1 MTEPSVTGAA
11 PAGFRAAGRYDDA
24 KLAALEQRVYGLE
37 RGVQDL
43 NQAFSGRIG
52 EVSAQLAGLTTR
64 LDERSRTPWATIV
77 SAMGVVLAIVIAGG
91 QLAKTPVDDALA
103 RLERD
108 YDRLA
113 RDAVG
118 SSSLAEFKAT
128 YENNR
133 LVFRQDLDARFARVD
148 GEIAQLEER
157 ARAAQAAVVPRGEHE
172 ERWRSQDAAVAAV
185 QRQVDDLKSAFGGI
199 YGARDVIIEL
209 RERLDR
215 MERAPAERR

>member
-1 MTEPSVTGAA
+1 MAVAA
-11 PAGFRAAGRYDDA
+11 SRQAFGRDDA

-37 RGVQDL
+37 RGVHDL
-43 NQAFSGRIG
+43 NQLFTGRIG
-52 EVSAQLAGLTTR
+52 EVSAQLAGLSTK

-91 QLAKTPVDDALA
+91 QLAKAPVDDALT

-108 YDRLA
+108 YA
-113 RDAVG
+113 RVVQETISAK
-118 SSSLAEFKAT
+118 SFAEFKAT

-133 LVFRQDLDARFARVD
+133 LVSRQDYDARFARVD
-148 GEIAQLEER
+148 ADLTALEAR
-157 ARAAQAAVVPRGEHE
+157 AREAQGAVVPRGEHQ
-172 ERWRSQDAAVAAV
+172 ERWRSQDAAIAAL
-185 QRQVDDLKSAFGGI
+185 QRQLDELKAAFGGI

-215 MERAPAERR
+215 IERTRSGSGG

>member
-1 MTEPSVTGAA
+1 MSSPTHTTRGASSYVR
-11 PAGFRAAGRYDDA
+11 GDA

-43 NQAFSGRIG
+43 NQLFTGRIG
-52 EVSAQLAGLTTR
+52 DVSAQLSALAAK

-91 QLAKTPVDDALA
+91 QLAKTPVDDAIR

-108 YDRLA
+108 A
-113 RDAVG
+113 
-118 SSSLAEFKAT
+118 AEATPLTTFGDFKAT

-133 LVFRQDLDARFARVD
+133 LVNRQDMDARFARVD
-148 GEIAQLEER
+148 GMLKALETQ
-157 ARAAQAAVVPRGEHE
+157 AREAQAAVVPRGEHQ
-172 ERWRSQDAAVAAV
+172 ERWRSQDLALQSV
-185 QRQVDDLKSAFGGI
+185 QRQIDDLKQALGSI
-199 YGARDVIIEL
+199 YGARDVIIDL

-215 MERAPAERR
+215 VERARMPPG